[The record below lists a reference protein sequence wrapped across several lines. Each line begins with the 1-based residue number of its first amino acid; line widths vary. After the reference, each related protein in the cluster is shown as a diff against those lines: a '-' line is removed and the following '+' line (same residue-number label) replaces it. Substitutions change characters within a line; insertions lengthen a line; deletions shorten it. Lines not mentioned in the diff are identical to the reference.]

1 MTPTKNL
8 RLFSLLSSAWHS
20 MHRLRRLSLSGNP
33 VGRITNDSFVGLKH
47 LEELDISGIQA
58 ESFQVGDERKLRE
71 WG

>member
-1 MTPTKNL
+1 
-8 RLFSLLSSAWHS
+8 

-58 ESFQVGDERKLRE
+58 ESFQVGEIKQNYE
-71 WG
+71 NGANAPPVFSQPSISA